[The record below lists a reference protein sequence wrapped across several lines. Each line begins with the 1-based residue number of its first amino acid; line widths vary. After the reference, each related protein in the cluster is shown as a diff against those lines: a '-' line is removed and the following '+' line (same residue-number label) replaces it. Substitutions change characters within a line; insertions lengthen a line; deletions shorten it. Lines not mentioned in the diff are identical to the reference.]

1 MIRLA
6 IPTDD
11 GKTVASHFGMA
22 QFFMLVEI
30 DGDKEFSRKL
40 VENLHARGHHGEH
53 GEHHGHGGHGN
64 GHGHGHDEVFMST
77 GDIEGV
83 IAVRIGPHMFE
94 DLKARKIGVY
104 LVSVGTSIE
113 NAINSF
119 IEGKL
124 RNIVKN

>member
-1 MIRLA
+1 MTKLA

-11 GKTVASHFGMA
+11 GKTVASHFGRA
-22 QFFMLVEI
+22 QYFMLVEI
-30 DGDKEFSRKL
+30 DGDKEISRKL

-104 LVSVGTSIE
+104 LVSVETSIE

-124 RNIVKN
+124 RNIVE

>member
-1 MIRLA
+1 MAKLA

-11 GKTVASHFGMA
+11 GKTVASHFGRA
-22 QFFMLVEI
+22 QYFMLVEI
-30 DGDKEFSRKL
+30 DGDKEISRKL

-64 GHGHGHDEVFMST
+64 GHGHDEVFMST

-94 DLKARKIGVY
+94 DLKARNIRVY
-104 LVSVGTSIE
+104 LVSVGKSIE

-124 RNIVKN
+124 RNILR